1 MRPPAELVGDF
12 RSLVAKTTR
21 RTSFGFPYRA
31 AAVPKGVEPMQ
42 EKGRTGGDYE
52 TDWSRRLPARMARVL
67 IVEGPMRG
75 LVRAVANPERTGFDR
90 LSDLDED
97 LPVIFAANHHSHVD
111 APLLITSIPE
121 PWRHKLVVGA
131 AADYFFAT
139 RMTGA
144 LSALAM
150 GAIPIDRTR
159 VNRKSADL
167 AAELIEDGWS
177 ILIFPEGGRS
187 PDGWGQPFRGG
198 AAYLSVRTDAPV
210 VPIHLEGT
218 GRIMSLTVA
227 PLTAAVLGAV
237 EEGHLGIAS
246 ATNNAIAR
254 LGGLL
259 AVAIIPSVAGFEL
272 TGGGSSLPGY
282 VMAMR
287 ISAVLALSGSLIAF
301 ITIESGRRVTPAAQ
315 PLNQPCQDP
324 ALVEAGRQ

>member
-1 MRPPAELVGDF
+1 VRPPAELIGDF

-97 LPVIFAANHHSHVD
+97 RPVIFAANHHSHVD

-218 GRIMSLTVA
+218 GRIMGKGMNRPRPGRTVVTFGKPMRPQPGDDARSLGSRIE
-227 PLTAAVLGAV
+227 TAVYELAD
-237 EEGHLGIAS
+237 ES
-246 ATNNAIAR
+246 ATDWWSAR
-254 LGGLL
+254 RRAARQLTP
-259 AVAIIPSVAGFEL
+259 VL
-272 TGGGSSLPGY
+272 TGPEGPSWRR
-282 VMAMR
+282 AW
-287 ISAVLALSGSLIAF
+287 ALGDRK
-301 ITIESGRRVTPAAQ
+301 GRTRRPSRSW
-315 PLNQPCQDP
+315 PDL
-324 ALVEAGRQ
+324 G